1 MPTIAALIAC
11 AVLLGLAV
19 FQGALATG
27 VPLGRFVWGGQ
38 HDVLPE
44 RQRRNSVVMIA
55 AYVLFAVILLQ
66 GVGILSLF
74 SDTVGLIAI
83 WALTVY
89 FFVNFVLSAM
99 STSKYEQILMSIV
112 SVALA
117 ALSLIVA
124 IAGRVQA

>member
-11 AVLLGLAV
+11 ALLLGLAV
-19 FQGALATG
+19 FHGALAAG
-27 VPLGRFVWGGQ
+27 VPLGRFAWGGH

-44 RQRRNSVVMIA
+44 RQRRNSLVMIA
-55 AYVLFAVILLQ
+55 AYVLFVVILLQ

-83 WALTVY
+83 WALTIY

-99 STSKYEQILMSIV
+99 S
-112 SVALA
+112 
-117 ALSLIVA
+117 
-124 IAGRVQA
+124 